1 VSLILDA
8 GAFIALEKGDRAVMR
23 RLKSALLEGS
33 VPLTHAG
40 VVAQVWRGGA
50 GSQAP
55 LAKALKSVDV
65 LPVDEVMA
73 RQVGSLLAKTR
84 LADVVDAAVV
94 IIANNGD
101 RILTSDPD
109 DLYSLASASGRRL
122 DVVTV

>member
-1 VSLILDA
+1 M
-8 GAFIALEKGDRAVMR
+8 MR
-23 RLKSALLEGS
+23 RLKLALLEGS
-33 VPLTHAG
+33 APLTHAG
-40 VVAQVWRGGA
+40 VVAQVWCSGA

-65 LPVDEVMA
+65 LPMDEVMA

-84 LADVVDAAVV
+84 LADVIDAAVV

-109 DLYSLASASGRRL
+109 DLYTLASASGRRL